1 MKITKKVEISVEESV
16 CDICGTVVG
25 ESVHMEF
32 CTVCRKD
39 MCEKCVGEG
48 SHGFFICKSCSEN
61 YKLNHH
67 WNDVMGVIDKRTNEE
82 VSLSVSLK

>member
-1 MKITKKVEISVEESV
+1 MRITKKVEISVEELA
-16 CDICGTVVG
+16 CDICGDMVK

-39 MCEKCVGEG
+39 ICKKCIGES
-48 SHGFFICKSCSEN
+48 SHGFFICKICSEN

-67 WNDVMGVIDKRTNEE
+67 WNDVMGVIDKRTDKE
-82 VSLSVSLK
+82 VGYTC